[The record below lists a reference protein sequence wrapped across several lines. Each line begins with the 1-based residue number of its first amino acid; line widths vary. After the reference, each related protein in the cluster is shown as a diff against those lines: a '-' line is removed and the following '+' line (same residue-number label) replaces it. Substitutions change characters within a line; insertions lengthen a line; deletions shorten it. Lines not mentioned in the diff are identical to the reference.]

1 MTRAYGLPVV
11 GPVPGVQ
18 NAFVVVT
25 HSGVTLAP
33 ILGELVTA
41 ELLDGA
47 APSEL
52 LAPFRPP
59 RLLSS
64 I

>member
-1 MTRAYGLPVV
+1 MPIV
-11 GPVPGVQ
+11 GPVPGVE
-18 NAFVVVT
+18 NAYVVVT

-41 ELLDGA
+41 ELLGGA
-47 APSEL
+47 VPSDL

-59 RLLSS
+59 RLLTS